1 MIYSS
6 SAYGAGLSLTEV
18 RLDGGILILLR
29 DGDALPLVSGEGRR
43 RSLDV
48 CDTVEDDVTA
58 SELTIATQPSRIQPI
73 TDLVDEM
80 VRERDERLVAS
91 REAAIQAKIAAV
103 EEIVREFNAL
113 PILGPLLTDDDIYD
127 ENGLPK

>member
-1 MIYSS
+1 MNAPVQIRKPEV
-6 SAYGAGLSLTEV
+6 TE
-18 RLDGGILILLR
+18 RLRELARL
-29 DGDALPLVSGEGRR
+29 EGK
-43 RSLDV
+43 S
-48 CDTVEDDVTA
+48 
-58 SELTIATQPSRIQPI
+58 I

>member
-1 MIYSS
+1 MNAPVQIRKP
-6 SAYGAGLSLTEV
+6 EV
-18 RLDGGILILLR
+18 AERLRELARL
-29 DGDALPLVSGEGRR
+29 EGK
-43 RSLDV
+43 S
-48 CDTVEDDVTA
+48 
-58 SELTIATQPSRIQPI
+58 I